1 MRVRHFDGEFGRK
14 VDWLITLLMS
24 LREVNRRAQVC
35 VASGGDEG
43 KSGSTTQSMELYS
56 TTCTLL
62 RLLGGILEET
72 RRIYKCEFRDADSP
86 GVIKCW

>member
-62 RLLGGILEET
+62 GL
-72 RRIYKCEFRDADSP
+72 RRGVWRKRGDLYKFELIDADIFW
-86 GVIKCW
+86 GD